1 MLARILLFISSVNIQ
16 YSLVTQYLKRVH
28 LRTVSL
34 PPYYSGLHKQIVGLS
49 LKRELEI
56 VHVILDH
63 ESCSEGYFQ

>member
-1 MLARILLFISSVNIQ
+1 MLAGILLFISSVNIQ

-49 LKRELEI
+49 LKRELADFPP
-56 VHVILDH
+56 VSHSALMYADNL
-63 ESCSEGYFQ
+63 

>member
-1 MLARILLFISSVNIQ
+1 MHVPT
-16 YSLVTQYLKRVH
+16 VYLPH
-28 LRTVSL
+28 
-34 PPYYSGLHKQIVGLS
+34 YYSGLHKQIAGLS